1 MALLS
6 INKYIVADPEIC
18 HGKLTFRGTRV
29 MIWQVLEMLAAGE
42 TIEEILADF
51 PSITKK
57 HINAALS
64 YAAQA
69 AQRGSAQTIKKF
81 DEVSCR

>member
-1 MALLS
+1 MASLS

-29 MIWQVLEMLAAGE
+29 MVRQVLEMFAAGE
-42 TIEEILADF
+42 TAEEILVDF
-51 PSITKK
+51 SLITKK

-64 YAAQA
+64 YAA
-69 AQRGSAQTIKKF
+69 
-81 DEVSCR
+81 